1 MAGRDASANLGGML
15 SQIGGAFGAAGQSV
29 GQGLMR
35 PITMAFRPQVVM
47 TDPESLRKQAAFY
60 GRVGDTEQQ
69 RMFST
74 QAETVAEKQQAEA
87 QRTGQAAIAGIK
99 QEIMGVLQ
107 SKVLTPEQ
115 KSAKLSELQT
125 KADNTAATYK
135 LNPLQTADLATTTQ
149 RDYLSGVAAN
159 NAVLDRQTA
168 IETEATQGEGRA
180 KIASLNAN
188 IQETLRNPA
197 LSDEERQNKLTAL
210 QAEVTETATKHKLN
224 PTQYMGLV
232 NALRTGYLAEQSNE
246 LNLQSAKNTNERT
259 LALRVLEG
267 AFENKNQDPNAYQ
280 AARANIQQ
288 KHPGLLKQFDRA
300 EERYA
305 ADKAAWERAAA
316 NTGDFTEEEKTYYTD
331 VLGIPESIV
340 NANNKAGLHKAFRSQ
355 MVTESIR
362 QAAERRKTTRGDAI
376 AYGVIQDVLP
386 SVLQE
391 IRARKGSGAGIFWDT
406 GAADFIDAID
416 DNPEA
421 LEQFAARVKAD
432 GATNI
437 AEVKRAV
444 LLELERNEPG
454 ALADLIANN
463 PDFAAMFEVPA
474 AKKDDDKKDDDDK
487 QDGTTTVTLPNGQTA
502 TIKQKSS

>member
-1 MAGRDASANLGGML
+1 M
-15 SQIGGAFGAAGQSV
+15 Q
-29 GQGLMR
+29 
-35 PITMAFRPQVVM
+35 PITMAFRPTVDM
-47 TDPESLRKQAAFY
+47 TDPASLRKQAAFY

-74 QAETVAEKQQAEA
+74 QAETVAEKQQVET
-87 QRTGQAAIAGIK
+87 QRAGQAAIAGIK
-99 QEIMGVLQ
+99 REITGVLQ

-115 KSAKLSELQT
+115 KSAKLAELQT
-125 KADNTAATYK
+125 KADAAATTYK
-135 LNPLQTADLATTTQ
+135 LNPLQTADLAATTQ
-149 RDYLSGVAAN
+149 REYMSGVVAN

-168 IETEATQGEGRA
+168 IDTEATQGEGRA
-180 KIASLNAN
+180 KIASLNAS

-197 LSDEERQNKLTAL
+197 LSDEDRQNKLAAL
-210 QAEVTETATKHKLN
+210 QSEVTETATTYKLN

-232 NALRTGYLAEQSNE
+232 DASRSGYLAEQNNE
-246 LNLQSAKNTNERT
+246 LSLQSARNTNERT
-259 LALRVLEG
+259 LALRALEG
-267 AFENKNQDPNAYQ
+267 AFEKKDQDPDAYN

-331 VLGIPESIV
+331 VLGIPAAV
-340 NANNKAGLHKAFRSQ
+340 VTANNKAGLHKSFRNQ

-376 AYGVIQDVLP
+376 AYGVIQDVIP

-391 IRARKGSGAGIFWDT
+391 IRARKGSGAGTFWDT

-416 DNPEA
+416 ENPAA
-421 LEQFAARVKAD
+421 LEQLAARVKAD
-432 GATNI
+432 GATNM

-444 LLELERNEPG
+444 LLEIERNEPG
-454 ALADLIANN
+454 ALTDLIINN
-463 PDFAAMFEVPA
+463 PDFAAMFEVSA
-474 AKKDDDKKDDDDK
+474 AKKDDDKKDDK
-487 QDGTTTVTLPNGQTA
+487 KDGTTTVTLPNGQTV